1 MERRPLDVSLVA
13 IYFGLFS
20 ATLLGILL
28 WQILGQHIG
37 HRIHA
42 PWQDQILILPLCFL
56 LAVLPAVLALG
67 LWVQD
72 NAARI
77 GAILFVLL
85 HSALEIAWFSSPRI
99 PSKAFTVFR
108 ILLNAAIVI
117 CLSRPG
123 VRKAFTW
130 QPVKIELRGRGSL

>member
-13 IYFGLFS
+13 VYFVLFS
-20 ATLLGILL
+20 STLVGILVR
-28 WQILGQHIG
+28 QMVS

-42 PWQDQILILPLCFL
+42 PWQDQIIVLPLCFL
-56 LAVLPAVLALG
+56 LALLPAVLALG

-108 ILLNAAIVI
+108 IALNLAIVI

-130 QPVKIELRGRGSL
+130 QPVRISLRGRGSA

>member
-1 MERRPLDVSLVA
+1 V
-13 IYFGLFS
+13 
-20 ATLLGILL
+20 
-28 WQILGQHIG
+28 G

-42 PWQDQILILPLCFL
+42 PWQDQIIVLPLCFL
-56 LAVLPAVLALG
+56 LALLPAVLALG

-99 PSKAFTVFR
+99 PYKAFTVFR

-130 QPVKIELRGRGSL
+130 QPVRISLRGRGSA